1 LEELEEIQPFLE
13 KLMNMLEMQFGQN
26 CEILLHDYSKG
37 YEQSIVDIRNGHI
50 TGRKVGNCGNNLGLE
65 VLKGTTVDGDRYNY
79 ITHTKDG
86 KVLRSSSMYF
96 YEGKKVIGSLCINTD
111 ITDELRYENYLHA
124 KNNYSFNENEKEEVF
139 ATDVNH
145 LLDYFIEEGQRI
157 IGKPA
162 VFMEKKDKLEFLK
175 YLDNVGAFLISKSS
189 VRIGKLLGISKGTL
203 YSYLEIIH
211 VENEDK
217 EGEVNEKSECK

>member
-1 LEELEEIQPFLE
+1 MANLSSDYLKKLLDMMENHFGKNNEIV
-13 KLMNMLEMQFGQN
+13 
-26 CEILLHDYSKG
+26 LHDLTKDYNHT
-37 YEQSIVDIRNGHI
+37 IIDIRNGHI
-50 TGRKVGNCGNNLGLE
+50 TGRSIGDCGSNLGLE
-65 VLKGTTVDGDRYNY
+65 VLRGTVVNGDRYNY